1 MGCIPCTN
9 LQPEVAHLNACYPPS
24 KALLTAGPDY
34 RPLSQDLSKLTY
46 FATNK
51 PSKLAKIGEELE
63 KRVSKEATRSTGGY
77 PKYRASL
84 LISLAILRALLT
96 ECKRDIP
103 LFGRSALKIIST
115 CLEVKVYQRGGM
127 DLEVIGRAAAAFI
140 AFTTYTDGASIG
152 VDEGMTR
159 TYLEILRKF
168 GNMAVYKETS
178 QSGSQTQSEKGDAAH
193 GDMENQ
199 NRTRL
204 IALAAINGASTSDA
218 IFASTAEFPKQVT
231 YILPPLLHNM
241 FDTTSP
247 NSMSDMKFE
256 TAKIEMDASPSP
268 FFSEFSARRPIND
281 RRAPSLH
288 AHIPGEK
295 GPATKDVLSASLRS
309 FHSLIGQCKV
319 AQATIIIDQ
328 IGAFLDKYGY
338 WADVERCCW
347 LAERLTAWITLQY
360 RFVVPTRLVEV
371 LIDDHQ
377 DKIASGNPTTKHTSA
392 LAMITTIL
400 NSTTSLIGLGI
411 SDLLG
416 NLVSLI
422 IRRIRHDERDPLLP
436 PLVQC
441 ISSLGTHIYYA
452 DQIND
457 IIEELST
464 RIAELFLTDKSRPE
478 IIRVLVQCM
487 IGVMVVADQADEEA
501 RSKVTANGN
510 GNGNGNGNSNG
521 HGSIAESS
529 RISIDKGKGPAVE
542 TPLDMPRPKNNR
554 RNPIAPEV
562 WQETLALLCEAD
574 YAVRSTY
581 ARALLLFL
589 ETEMP
594 RGSVPGRPG
603 AYNRPG
609 SSADAT
615 TYRFCNALHATI
627 YTLVMSNCLTAGVPE
642 EPSARNSTAAPS
654 PDVSKGG
661 ENVIADQPVSA
672 TTGGSGSGSGSG
684 SGDTKSGRSGLVN
697 GDVNSNSN
705 GNGSRHGSITGTG
718 KGEKGVSFNLTSPT
732 PSSTPPTNG
741 TSTPPRKNSRPARRP
756 SLPLN
761 RLQSYVNLSSFD
773 NVATPLD
780 FSAALKILDELYT
793 LVPTAALMTGVPMLL
808 ALDKDAGNELVRR
821 PGDGRQGAWVLERK
835 RAIRELVCLV
845 WRRIGERWDAKEV
858 DDLAN
863 KTLLSL
869 PEPYVIPLLPPYS
882 PSPALQ
888 LPETAIS
895 FVPHTVEGES
905 SSTSKPLL
913 DPEILVSSLANSEGV
928 PNAAGRDAG
937 VLVKRWS
944 VRWTVENAIKDSVER
959 FSSAHVKPADHDPT
973 NEIASALMSM
983 NNGSLQSFGA
993 RPGSGARGIDVEDL
1007 REALG
1012 GRTDDIN
1019 PISGAPSMI
1028 SSMTPEDQHNLSLAL
1043 QKGLSPNGVVNTGA
1057 GGGGRGLGHGA
1068 GEVDVKEV
1076 LKDIFRDKKRASGVG
1091 ANAGAGGGGRDR
1103 KVSSSKSALV
1113 NGTIAPPKPNPNS
1126 NANGN
1131 DVNGDLA
1138 GASSASV
1145 SASNAIASPTSPTNA
1160 PINGG
1165 PPALGPISA

>member
-9 LQPEVAHLNACYPPS
+9 LQPEVANLNACYPPS

-63 KRVSKEATRSTGGY
+63 TRVNKEATRSTGGY

-115 CLEVKVYQRGGM
+115 CLDVKVYQRGGM

-159 TYLEILRKF
+159 TYIDILRKF
-168 GNMAVYKETS
+168 GNMAIYKETT
-178 QSGSQTQSEKGDAAH
+178 SQTQTQIQSEKAESQPGP

-218 IFASTAEFPKQVT
+218 IFASTGEFPKQVT
-231 YILPPLLHNM
+231 CILPPLLLNI
-241 FDTTSP
+241 FDNTSQT
-247 NSMSDMKFE
+247 SMSDMKFE

-295 GPATKDVLSASLRS
+295 GPSTKDVLSASLRS

-319 AQATIIIDQ
+319 AQATIIIDH
-328 IGAFLDKYGY
+328 IGSFLDKYGY

-360 RFVVPTRLVEV
+360 RFVVPTRLVEGLV
-371 LIDDHQ
+371 DDHQ
-377 DKIASGNPTTKHTSA
+377 DDRAVATGQPPTTKHTSA

-422 IRRIRHDERDPLLP
+422 TRRIRHDERDPLLP

-441 ISSLGTHIYYA
+441 VASLGTHIYYA

-464 RIAELFLTDKSRPE
+464 RIAELSLTDKSRPE
-478 IIRVLVQCM
+478 IIRVLIQCM

-510 GNGNGNGNSNG
+510 SNGNGNGS
-521 HGSIAESS
+521 GSIAESP
-529 RISIDKGKGPAVE
+529 RISIDKGKGPAVD
-542 TPLDMPRPKNNR
+542 TPFDVPRPKNNR

-562 WQETLALLCEAD
+562 WQETLPLLCEAD
-574 YAVRSTY
+574 YAVRSIY

-603 AYNRPG
+603 SYKRPG
-609 SSADAT
+609 SSADAA
-615 TYRFCNALHATI
+615 TYRFCNALHAAI
-627 YTLVMSNCLTAGVPE
+627 YTLVMSNCLTAGV
-642 EPSARNSTAAPS
+642 SDDTSVRNSTSAPS

-661 ENVIADQPVSA
+661 DNGIAEQPVSA
-672 TTGGSGSGSGSG
+672 MTGG
-684 SGDTKSGRSGLVN
+684 SGRSGLAN
-697 GDVNSNSN
+697 GDLGGGES
-705 GNGSRHGSITGTG
+705 GRESRHGSVSG
-718 KGEKGVSFNLTSPT
+718 KGDKEKGVSFNLTSPT

-780 FSAALKILDELYT
+780 FAAALKVLDELYT
-793 LVPTAALMTGVPMLL
+793 LVPPAALMTGVPMLL

-845 WRRIGERWDAKEV
+845 WRRIGERWDAREV
-858 DDLAN
+858 DELAN

-869 PEPYVIPLLPPYS
+869 PEPYVIPLLPPYT
-882 PSPALQ
+882 PSPTLEI
-888 LPETAIS
+888 PETAIS
-895 FVPHTVEGES
+895 FVPHVIEGES
-905 SSTSKPLL
+905 SATSKPLL
-913 DPEILVSSLANSEGV
+913 DPEILISSLAHSDGV
-928 PNAAGRDAG
+928 QNATGRDAG
-937 VLVKRWS
+937 ALVKRLS
-944 VRWTVENAIKDSVER
+944 IGWTIENAIKDSVER
-959 FSSAHVKPADHDPT
+959 FSSAHVKPVDHDAT
-973 NEIASALMSM
+973 NDIANVLMSM

-993 RPGSGARGIDVEDL
+993 RPGSAARGIDVEDL

-1012 GRTDDIN
+1012 GRSEDIN

-1028 SSMTPEDQHNLSLAL
+1028 SSMTPEDHHNLSLAL
-1043 QKGLSPNGVVNTGA
+1043 QKGLGTHGA
-1057 GGGGRGLGHGA
+1057 AGGAGIGGGGGGRGHG

-1091 ANAGAGGGGRDR
+1091 AGGRDR
-1103 KVSSSKSALV
+1103 KVSSKSAVKGSQSAHQGQIGTV
-1113 NGTIAPPKPNPNS
+1113 NGTSSAAPQ
-1126 NANGN
+1126 
-1131 DVNGDLA
+1131 
-1138 GASSASV
+1138 SASV
-1145 SASNAIASPTSPTNA
+1145 TTTVRVPSASGSAA
-1160 PINGG
+1160 PGAG
-1165 PPALGPISA
+1165 AAPALGPISA

>member
-63 KRVSKEATRSTGGY
+63 KRVNKEAARSTGGY

-115 CLEVKVYQRGGM
+115 CLDVKVYQRGGM

-159 TYLEILRKF
+159 AYLEILRKF
-168 GNMAVYKETS
+168 GNMAIFKET
-178 QSGSQTQSEKGDAAH
+178 TQAQAPGGALSEKGNEAQEDV
-193 GDMENQ
+193 EYQ

-218 IFASTAEFPKQVT
+218 VFASTTEFPKQVT
-231 YILPPLLHNM
+231 FILPPLLHNM
-241 FDTTSP
+241 FDNTTPS
-247 NSMSDMKFE
+247 SMSDMKFE
-256 TAKIEMDASPSP
+256 TAKIDMDASPSP

-295 GPATKDVLSASLRS
+295 GPTTKDVLSASLRS
-309 FHSLIGQCKV
+309 FHALIGQCKV

-328 IGAFLDKYGY
+328 IGSFLDRYGY

-371 LIDDHQ
+371 LVDDHQ
-377 DKIASGNPTTKHTSA
+377 DKIAGHPTTKHTSA

-441 ISSLGTHIYYA
+441 VSSLGTHIYYA

-464 RIAELFLTDKSRPE
+464 RIAELSLTDKSRPE

-487 IGVMVVADQADEEA
+487 IGVMVVADHADEEA

-510 GNGNGNGNSNG
+510 GNGTA
-521 HGSIAESS
+521 SIAESS
-529 RISIDKGKGPAVE
+529 RISIDKGKGPAID
-542 TPLDMPRPKNNR
+542 TPLDIPRPKNNR

-562 WQETLALLCEAD
+562 WQETLPLLCEAD

-603 AYNRPG
+603 SYNRSG

-615 TYRFCNALHATI
+615 TYRFCNALHAAI
-627 YTLVMSNCLTAGVPE
+627 YTLAMSNCLTAGVPDE
-642 EPSARNSTAAPS
+642 VSGRDSTAAPS
-654 PDVSKGG
+654 PDVSKGAD
-661 ENVIADQPVSA
+661 NIAAEQPGSA
-672 TTGGSGSGSGSG
+672 TTGGSGSG
-684 SGDTKSGRSGLVN
+684 DAKSGRSGLVN
-697 GDVNSNSN
+697 GDPN
-705 GNGSRHGSITGTG
+705 GNQNGEDSRHGSISG
-718 KGEKGVSFNLTSPT
+718 KGEKSEKGVSFNLTSPT

-780 FSAALKILDELYT
+780 FAAALKILDELYT
-793 LVPTAALMTGVPMLL
+793 LVPTTALMTGVPMLL
-808 ALDKDAGNELVRR
+808 ALDKDAGNDLVRR

-845 WRRIGERWDAKEV
+845 WRRIGERWDAREV
-858 DDLAN
+858 DNLAN

-869 PEPYVIPLLPPYS
+869 PEPYVIPLLPPYT

-888 LPETAIS
+888 LPEAATS
-895 FVPHTVEGES
+895 FVPHTIEGES
-905 SSTSKPLL
+905 SAMSKPLL
-913 DPEILVSSLANSEGV
+913 DPEILVSSLANSESV
-928 PNAAGRDAG
+928 QSATGRDAG
-937 VLVKRWS
+937 VLVKRWTS
-944 VRWTVENAIKDSVER
+944 RWTVENAIKDSVER
-959 FSSAHVKPADHDPT
+959 LSSAHVKPADHSPT
-973 NEIASALMSM
+973 NEIANVLMSM
-983 NNGSLQSFGA
+983 NNGSLQSFGG
-993 RPGSGARGIDVEDL
+993 RPGSAARGIDVEDL

-1012 GRTDDIN
+1012 GRTDDIS

-1028 SSMTPEDQHNLSLAL
+1028 SSVTPEDHRKLSLAL
-1043 QKGLSPNGVVNTGA
+1043 QKGLNANGGVSGA
-1057 GGGGRGLGHGA
+1057 GGGGGRGHG

-1076 LKDIFRDKKRASGVG
+1076 LKDIFRDKKRSSG
-1091 ANAGAGGGGRDR
+1091 GGHARTSSTGGRDR
-1103 KVSSSKSALV
+1103 DRNVSSKSTTV
-1113 NGTIAPPKPNPNS
+1113 NGTSGSQPFNDHGNGQGSAVDGHSNSAPVSVAVAAVSP
-1126 NANGN
+1126 GT
-1131 DVNGDLA
+1131 
-1138 GASSASV
+1138 GA
-1145 SASNAIASPTSPTNA
+1145 
-1160 PINGG
+1160 
-1165 PPALGPISA
+1165 PALGPISA